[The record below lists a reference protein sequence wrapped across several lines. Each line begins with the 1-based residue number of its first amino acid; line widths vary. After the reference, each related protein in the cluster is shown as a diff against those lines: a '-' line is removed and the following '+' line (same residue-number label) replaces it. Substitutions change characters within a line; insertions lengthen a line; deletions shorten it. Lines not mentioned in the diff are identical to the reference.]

1 MTEEGRYG
9 VEVRGGGRSP
19 VDSISASHL
28 PRDVP
33 RKIAVG
39 REFELAGLLGPVVD
53 NVDVP

>member
-1 MTEEGRYG
+1 MTEEGGYG
-9 VEVRGGGRSP
+9 VQVRGGGSP
-19 VDSISASHL
+19 VDSISVSHL